1 MRRFRAA
8 PPVGRVRSVVIGPT
22 ESERRML
29 LGRLSEAGPQ
39 KEIWLDVDKEHV
51 IAVLGKR
58 GSGKTHTLG
67 VLVEGLGFDDPTG
80 RLSKDST
87 DRAVL
92 VFDTLNIF
100 QWIGVPLSSAQG
112 PESEIQRRNAR
123 SWNLP
128 EVKLCPQLWHL
139 SGSHGASHGSNPFQV
154 TVADMSPPD
163 WGLLMG
169 VDIVAEPMGQLIN
182 AAYDKVTRTGW
193 HKAGRRV
200 GPTSNYSI
208 ANLIECISEDKE
220 LANDFASDTR
230 RAVRQRL
237 NSYERTGLFSTAGT
251 PLADVLKPGK
261 VSVVLLAHVGEDLRT
276 LVVFLLIR
284 KLLEQRSAASEATK
298 NALITGGTLQGP
310 VVPKTW
316 VILDE
321 AQNIIPERTASFAN
335 RELTRFVRE
344 GRNFGL
350 SMAIST
356 QQPRAIDNRV
366 MAQVDVLIAH
376 TLTVAQDTQYVMS
389 NLKASSPTGIQLGS
403 KNLDMSEALRE
414 LDVGQCL
421 VSSVD
426 APRSYFVE
434 MRPRVTPHG
443 GFEA

>member
-1 MRRFRAA
+1 MRRFRAT
-8 PPVGRVRSVVIGPT
+8 PSVGRARSVVIGPPGG
-22 ESERRML
+22 ERQVL
-29 LGRLSEAGPQ
+29 LGRLSEIGPQ

-51 IAVLGKR
+51 VAVLGKR
-58 GSGKTHTLG
+58 GSGKTYTLG
-67 VLVEGLGFDDPTG
+67 VLVEGLG
-80 RLSKDST
+80 LKDSSRKLGNDSS

-92 VFDTLNIF
+92 VFDTLNLF
-100 QWIGVPLSSAQG
+100 QWIGVPLASAKG
-112 PESEIQRRNAR
+112 PESKLQRERAR

-128 EVKLCPQLWHL
+128 EIQLSPKLWHL
-139 SGSHGASHGSNPFQV
+139 AGSHGANHGSNPFQV
-154 TVADMSPPD
+154 TVADMSPQD
-163 WGLLMG
+163 WGLLMD
-169 VDIVAEPMGQLIN
+169 VDIVAEPMGQLIA

-193 HKAGRRV
+193 HKAGRRT
-200 GPTSNYSI
+200 GPTPNYSI
-208 ANLIECISEDKE
+208 TDLVECISEDKD
-220 LANDFASDTR
+220 LANDFVSDTR

-237 NSYERTGLFSTAGT
+237 NSYERTGLFSTSGT
-251 PLADVLKPGK
+251 QLADVLRPGE

-284 KLLEQRSAASEATK
+284 KILEQRAADSEATK
-298 NALITGGTLQGP
+298 NALITGGTFEDP

-350 SMAIST
+350 SMGIST
-356 QQPRAIDNRV
+356 QQPRAIDSRV

-376 TLTVAQDTQYVMS
+376 TLTVAQDTNYVTS
-389 NLKASSPTGIQLGS
+389 NLKTSSPTGIQLGNKS
-403 KNLDMSEALRE
+403 LEMAEALRE

>member
-1 MRRFRAA
+1 MRRFRTA
-8 PPVGRVRSVVIGPT
+8 PTVGRVRSVMIGPT
-22 ESERRML
+22 ESESHML

-39 KEIWLDVDKEHV
+39 KEVWLDVDKEHV
-51 IAVLGKR
+51 VAVLGKR

-67 VLVEGLGFDDPTG
+67 VLVEGLGFDDSTR
-80 RLSKDST
+80 RLSNDST

-92 VFDTLNIF
+92 VFDTLNLF
-100 QWIGVPLSSAQG
+100 QWIGVPLSSARG
-112 PESEIQRRNAR
+112 PESEIQRRKAR

-128 EVKLCPQLWHL
+128 EAKLCPQLWHL
-139 SGSHGASHGSNPFQV
+139 SGSPGASHGSKPFQI
-154 TVADMSPPD
+154 TVADMSPQD
-163 WGLLMG
+163 WGLLMD
-169 VDIVAEPMGQLIN
+169 VDIVAEPMGQLMS

-193 HKAGRRV
+193 HKAGRRI
-200 GPTSNYSI
+200 GPSSNYSI
-208 ANLIECISEDKE
+208 ANLVECISEDKE

-251 PLADVLKPGK
+251 PLADVLKPGEI
-261 VSVVLLAHVGEDLRT
+261 SVVLLAHVGEDLRT

-298 NALITGGTLQGP
+298 NALITGGTLEGT

-316 VILDE
+316 VVIDE

-335 RELTRFVRE
+335 RGLTKFVRE

-350 SMAIST
+350 SMGIST

-376 TLTVAQDTQYVMS
+376 TLTVSQDTQYVMS

-403 KNLDMSEALRE
+403 KSLDMWEALRE

-434 MRPRVTPHG
+434 IRPRVTPHG

>member
-1 MRRFRAA
+1 MRRFRTT
-8 PPVGRVRSVVIGPT
+8 PPVGRVRSVVIGPP
-22 ESERRML
+22 ESERHML

-51 IAVLGKR
+51 VAVLGKR

-67 VLVEGLGFDDPTG
+67 VLVEGLGFDDPTR
-80 RLSKDST
+80 RLSNDST

-92 VFDTLNIF
+92 VFDTLNLF
-100 QWIGVPLSSAQG
+100 QWIGVPLSSARG
-112 PESEIQRRNAR
+112 PELEIQRRKAQ
-123 SWNLP
+123 SWKLP
-128 EVKLCPQLWHL
+128 DVNMCPQLWHL
-139 SGSHGASHGSNPFQV
+139 SGSHGASHGSQPFQV
-154 TVADMSPPD
+154 SVADMSPQD
-163 WGLLMG
+163 WGLLMD

-182 AAYDKVTRTGW
+182 ATCDKVTRTGW
-193 HKAGRRV
+193 HKAGRRI
-200 GPTSNYSI
+200 GPRSNYSI
-208 ANLIECISEDKE
+208 ADLVECISDDKE
-220 LANDFASDTR
+220 LANDFAPDTR

-251 PLADVLKPGK
+251 PLADLLKPGK

-284 KLLEQRSAASEATK
+284 KLLEQRSADSEATK
-298 NALITGGTLQGP
+298 NALITGGTLEGP
-310 VVPKTW
+310 IVPKTW
-316 VILDE
+316 VIIDE
-321 AQNIIPERTASFAN
+321 AQNIIPERTASSAN

-350 SMAIST
+350 SMGIST

-376 TLTVAQDTQYVMS
+376 TLTVSQDTQYVMS
-389 NLKASSPTGIQLGS
+389 NLKASPPTGIQLAS
-403 KNLDMSEALRE
+403 KSLGMSEALRE